1 MGFFR
6 RPSPPTIAP
15 VHVNVAINGVSA
27 VGSQLEIELGRRV
40 IIPADLMLGAWRQLF
55 PAERMMVFGGRKI
68 RNGAHVTS
76 ATDVTRIPESPVHVH
91 ACREKLTR
99 CLVDLECTGAQL
111 AAWVHSHPGRGIKAT
126 FPSDIDKREH
136 EKLRRDFGDDVVGI
150 IAVEDGWLR
159 AFSLPAQRSHL
170 EVTWLGSGI
179 ESVPGDPHVF
189 RIRVP

>member
-1 MGFFR
+1 MSFFKR
-6 RPSPPTIAP
+6 LSNSKTAR
-15 VHVNVAINGVSA
+15 VHVNVAINGVTA
-27 VGSQLEIELGRRV
+27 TGNQLEIELGRRV

-68 RNGAHVTS
+68 RTGAHVTS
-76 ATDVTRIPESPVHVH
+76 ASDVTRIPESPVHVH
-91 ACREKLTR
+91 ACPEKLTR
-99 CLVDLECTGAQL
+99 CLVDLERTGAQL

-126 FPSDIDKREH
+126 FPSDIDRQEH

-159 AFSLPAQRSHL
+159 AFSLPVQGSQL

-179 ESVPGDPHVF
+179 ESAPGEPHVF